1 MLRVALLLLLAVRG
15 AVALFE
21 SFSRWASKGIT
32 EDEAFRALERMGK
45 EIHGPRP
52 DGWRAGGSRV
62 PPSPS
67 CRLAPLDA
75 LSMARTTSVRIART
89 RSLVSRSRTASRT
102 TTRSSW
108 TCASVW
114 DATCLRWIPQSTTMP
129 SSPTAST
136 SSSGARR
143 ARAASTHPRSRAA
156 TTRRRGHPRQ
166 GDVGAWLKGTWVKG
180 AWEFEPLAP
189 RHMIVPWWP
198 PVKHES
204 AARARARTR
213 SARVRHAS
221 TLGFVAVLVIL
232 TCCWWS
238 WRRRQKE

>member
-21 SFSRWASKGIT
+21 SFSRWASRASPRMT
-32 EDEAFRALERMGK
+32 FRALERMGK
-45 EIHGPRP
+45 EIGQARWVEGGWQSRAAVAELPPRP
-52 DGWRAGGSRV
+52 FGRTEYGTHHICANRTYAQPCVALTCGVQNDYTFELDVRE
-62 PPSPS
+62 
-67 CRLAPLDA
+67 RLGCH
-75 LSMARTTSVRIART
+75 VFG
-89 RSLVSRSRTASRT
+89 
-102 TTRSSW
+102 
-108 TCASVW
+108 
-114 DATCLRWIPQSTTMP
+114 WIPQSTTMP

-166 GDVGAWLKGTWVKG
+166 GDVGAWLRARGSRSVGVRAACATSHDRALV
-180 AWEFEPLAP
+180 AT
-189 RHMIVPWWP
+189 RQTQ
-198 PVKHES
+198 S